1 MPQDIDYPRLVY
13 LGLLAAVLLGSVL
26 MTRRGAFKK
35 AAFQGGIWLVIFAA
49 MIAAV
54 GIWQD
59 IRSPQR
65 SASSFT
71 TQDGN
76 VVISQGGDGHYR
88 VKIKVNDQTLS
99 FLVDTGASH
108 VVLTQ
113 SDAKAL
119 GFKLENLQF
128 WNTAMTA
135 NGSVSTAPVRLRQM
149 ALGPYVDRNVSASV
163 NSGEMQQS
171 LLGMSYLNLY
181 SSIEIS
187 QKKMV
192 LKR

>member
-1 MPQDIDYPRLVY
+1 MPQGIDYPRLVY

-26 MTRRGAFKK
+26 MTRRGEFKK

-71 TQDGN
+71 TQEGN

-88 VKIKVNDQTLS
+88 VNIKVNEQTLS

-135 NGSVSTAPVRLRQM
+135 NGPVSTAPVRLRQM

>member
-35 AAFQGGIWLVIFAA
+35 AAFQGGIWLVIFASI
-49 MIAAV
+49 IAAV

-59 IRSPQR
+59 IRSPQS
-65 SASSFT
+65 SALNFT

-76 VVISQGGDGHYR
+76 VVISQGADGHYR
-88 VKIKVNDQTLS
+88 ATIKVNDQPLS
-99 FLVDTGASH
+99 FLIDTGASH

-113 SDAKAL
+113 KDAQAL

-135 NGSVSTAPVRLRQM
+135 NGPVSTAPVRLWEM
-149 ALGPYVDRNVSASV
+149 TLGPYTDRNVSASV
-163 NSGEMQQS
+163 NSGEMKIS

-187 QKKMV
+187 QKEMI

>member
-1 MPQDIDYPRLVY
+1 MPQNIDYPRLVY

-35 AAFQGGIWLVIFAA
+35 AAFQGGIWLVIFAS

-59 IRSPQR
+59 IRSPQS
-65 SASSFT
+65 SALNFT

-76 VVISQGGDGHYR
+76 VVISQGADGHYR
-88 VKIKVNDQTLS
+88 VTIKVNVQPLS

-113 SDAKAL
+113 KDAQAL

-135 NGSVSTAPVRLRQM
+135 NGPVSTAPVRLWEM
-149 ALGPYVDRNVSASV
+149 TLGPYTDRNVSASV
-163 NSGEMQQS
+163 NSGEMKIS

-187 QKKMV
+187 QKQMI

>member
-1 MPQDIDYPRLVY
+1 MSQVIDYPRLVY

-71 TQDGN
+71 TQEGN

-88 VKIKVNDQTLS
+88 VKVKVNDQTLS

-128 WNTAMTA
+128 WNTARTA
-135 NGSVSTAPVRLRQM
+135 NGPVSTAPVRLRQM

>member
-49 MIAAV
+49 LIAAV

-59 IRSPQR
+59 IRSPQNN
-65 SASSFT
+65 ALNVT
-71 TQDGN
+71 NQDGN
-76 VVISQGGDGHYR
+76 VVISQGADGHYK
-88 VKIKVNDQTLS
+88 VKILVNDQLLT

-113 SDAKAL
+113 KDAKAL

-135 NGSVSTAPVRLRQM
+135 NGPVSTAPVRLREM
-149 ALGPYVDRNVSASV
+149 TLGPYNDRNVSASV
-163 NSGEMQQS
+163 NSGEMKYS

-187 QKKMV
+187 QQKMI

>member
-35 AAFQGGIWLVIFAA
+35 AAFQGGIWMVIFAA
-49 MIAAV
+49 VIAGV

-59 IRSPQR
+59 IRSPQS
-65 SASSFT
+65 SALNFT
-71 TQDGN
+71 TQNGN
-76 VVISQGGDGHYR
+76 VVISQGADGHYR
-88 VKIKVNDQTLS
+88 VTIKVNDQPLS

-113 SDAKAL
+113 KDAQAL

-135 NGSVSTAPVRLRQM
+135 NGPVSTAPVRLREM
-149 ALGPYVDRNVSASV
+149 TLGPYTDRNVSASV
-163 NSGEMQQS
+163 NSGEMRIS

-187 QKKMV
+187 QKQMI

>member
-35 AAFQGGIWLVIFAA
+35 AAFQSGIWLVIFAA

-71 TQDGN
+71 TQEGN

-135 NGSVSTAPVRLRQM
+135 NGPVSTAPVRLRQM

>member
-1 MPQDIDYPRLVY
+1 MPQDIDYSRLVY

-26 MTRRGAFKK
+26 ITRRGAFKK

-49 MIAAV
+49 LIAAV

-59 IRSPQR
+59 IRSPQNN
-65 SASSFT
+65 ALNFT
-71 TQDGN
+71 NQDGN
-76 VVISQGGDGHYR
+76 VVISQGADGHYK
-88 VKIKVNDQTLS
+88 VKIIVNDQPLT
-99 FLVDTGASH
+99 FLVDTDASH

-113 SDAKAL
+113 QDAQAL

-135 NGSVSTAPVRLRQM
+135 NGPVSTAPVRLREM
-149 ALGPYVDRNVSASV
+149 TLGPYSDRNVSASV
-163 NSGEMQQS
+163 NSGEMKYS

-187 QKKMV
+187 QKQMI

>member
-35 AAFQGGIWLVIFAA
+35 AAFQGGIWLVIFAS

-59 IRSPQR
+59 IRSPQS
-65 SASSFT
+65 SALNFT

-76 VVISQGGDGHYR
+76 VVISQSADGHYR
-88 VKIKVNDQTLS
+88 VIIKVNDQPLS
-99 FLVDTGASH
+99 FLIDTGASH

-113 SDAKAL
+113 KDAQAL
-119 GFKLENLQF
+119 GFKLEKLKF
-128 WNTAMTA
+128 WNIAMTA
-135 NGSVSTAPVRLRQM
+135 NGPVSTAPVRLWEM
-149 ALGPYVDRNVSASV
+149 TLGPYTDRNVSASV
-163 NSGEMQQS
+163 NSGEMKIS

-187 QKKMV
+187 QKQMI

>member
-71 TQDGN
+71 TQEGN

-135 NGSVSTAPVRLRQM
+135 NGPVSTAPVRLRQM

>member
-13 LGLLAAVLLGSVL
+13 LGLLVVVLLGSVL

-49 MIAAV
+49 LVAAV
-54 GIWQD
+54 GMWQD
-59 IRSPQR
+59 IRSTQG
-65 SASSFT
+65 SASSFA
-71 TQDGN
+71 TQDGH
-76 VVISQGGDGHYR
+76 VVISQGADGHYR
-88 VKIKVNDQTLS
+88 VKIKVNEQTLS

-113 SDAKAL
+113 KDAKAL

-135 NGSVSTAPVRLRQM
+135 NGPVSTAPVRLREM
-149 ALGPYVDRNVSASV
+149 ALGPYIDRNVSASV
-163 NSGEMQQS
+163 NSGEMKYS

>member
-1 MPQDIDYPRLVY
+1 MPQDIDYSRLVY

-26 MTRRGAFKK
+26 ITRRGAFKK

-49 MIAAV
+49 LIAAV

-59 IRSPQR
+59 IRSPQNN
-65 SASSFT
+65 ALNFT
-71 TQDGN
+71 NQDGN
-76 VVISQGGDGHYR
+76 VVISQGADGHYK
-88 VKIKVNDQTLS
+88 VKIIVNDQPLT
-99 FLVDTGASH
+99 FLVDTDASH

-113 SDAKAL
+113 QDAQAL

-135 NGSVSTAPVRLRQM
+135 NGPVSTAPVRLREM
-149 ALGPYVDRNVSASV
+149 TLGPYSDRNVSAAV
-163 NSGEMQQS
+163 NSGEMKYS

-187 QKKMV
+187 QKQMI

>member
-1 MPQDIDYPRLVY
+1 MPQDIDFARLVY
-13 LGLLAAVLLGSVL
+13 LGLLAAVLLGSAL

-49 MIAAV
+49 LVAAV

-59 IRSPQR
+59 IRSGQ
-65 SASSFT
+65 SSTSSFT
-71 TQDGN
+71 TQEGH
-76 VVISQGGDGHYR
+76 VVISQGDDGHYR

-99 FLVDTGASH
+99 FLVDTGASR

-113 SDAKAL
+113 KDAKAL

-135 NGSVSTAPVRLRQM
+135 NGPVSTAPVRLGEM
-149 ALGPYVDRNVSASV
+149 TLGPYIDRNVSASV
-163 NSGEMQQS
+163 NSGEMKQS

-181 SSIEIS
+181 STIEIS
-187 QKKMV
+187 QKQMI

>member
-71 TQDGN
+71 TKEGN

-135 NGSVSTAPVRLRQM
+135 NGPVSTAPVRLRQM